1 MPRPFVSVRR
11 AAIGACTGCTLAA
24 SACASGGATPA
35 AQASAPAHGA
45 RELPAEQQAWQALSR
60 AAFGPRPGEVA
71 RVQAI
76 GVDRWIDAQLHPARV
91 DDAAWERLAPL
102 FPVEVADV
110 ARLAQQYP
118 PQNVW
123 LQRLR
128 HARGVPDT
136 AQLVLTAQDSADW
149 KALDQQANRLA
160 GEFGPVRVA
169 RALVT
174 ERQLQEV
181 MTDFWENHFSVF
193 AGKMPTRFTAVAY
206 DRDVIRPRALG
217 RFRDLLGAV
226 AHSPAMLWYLDG
238 YQSRV
243 SPDRMSLPEWRAD
256 SAAGAAH
263 RPPPRR
269 NRRGAGLN
277 ENYGRE
283 LLELHTLGVD
293 GGYTQ
298 QDVIGVARAL
308 TGWTLAD
315 ATQGGGFVFRPELH
329 DAEAKTV
336 LGHQLPAGRGV
347 EDGEEVLDIVARH
360 PSTARFIA
368 RKLCVRFVGDTPPD
382 ALVARAAATFRAS
395 DGDIAATLGTIL
407 HSREFFSRQAFRAKV
422 KTPFELVVSGFRALN
437 ATPDT
442 TGRSAGQVARLGEP
456 FFGHLTP
463 EGWPET
469 GEPWLASGS
478 LLDRVNFGVQL
489 GGGRFPGASLDRW
502 SPGWTLAFERPA
514 QQVDGVVRL
523 LLGADVAP
531 ATRATLLGPAVGPDS
546 ARAAP
551 LPLGPLVGLA
561 LGTPEFQRR

>member
-1 MPRPFVSVRR
+1 MPRSRYPSLLASLAVL
-11 AAIGACTGCTLAA
+11 GCA
-24 SACASGGATPA
+24 SAGSPQLDSPA
-35 AQASAPAHGA
+35 PHNSA
-45 RELPAEQQAWQALSR
+45 RELSGEQQAWQALSR
-60 AAFGPRPGEVA
+60 AAFGPRPGDVA
-71 RVQAI
+71 RVQAQ
-76 GVDRWIDAQLHPARV
+76 GVDRWIDAQLQPARIA
-91 DDAAWERLAPL
+91 DGAWDRLAPL
-102 FPVEVADV
+102 FPVENADV
-110 ARLAQQYP
+110 SRLAQQYP
-118 PQNVW
+118 AQIVW
-123 LQRLR
+123 LRRLR
-128 HARGVPDT
+128 QARALPDT

-160 GEFGPVRVA
+160 GELGPVRVA

-193 AGKMPTRFTAVAY
+193 SGKMPTRFTLVAY

-256 SAAGAAH
+256 SVARAAH
-263 RPPPRR
+263 RPSPKR

-298 QDVIGVARAL
+298 QDVIDVARAL

-315 ATQGGGFVFRPELH
+315 AQQGGGFVFRPELH

-336 LGHQLPAGRGV
+336 LGHHLRAGRGV
-347 EDGEEVLDIVARH
+347 EDGEEVLDIVARQ

-368 RKLCVRFVGDTPPD
+368 RKLCVRFVGDAPP
-382 ALVARAAATFRAS
+382 AAVVARAAATFRTS
-395 DGDIAATLGTIL
+395 DGDLAATLGTIL
-407 HSREFFSRQAFRAKV
+407 HSPEFFAASAYRAKV
-422 KTPFELVVSGFRALN
+422 KTPFELVVSGLRALN

-442 TGRSAGQVARLGEP
+442 SGRTAGQVARLGEP
-456 FFGHLTP
+456 FFGRLTP
-463 EGWPET
+463 DGWPET
-469 GEPWLASGS
+469 GAPWLASGS

-514 QQVDGVVRL
+514 QQVDGIVRV

-531 ATRATLLGPAVGPDS
+531 ATRAALLGPAAGPDS
-546 ARAAP
+546 ARVAP
-551 LPLGPLVGLA
+551 LPLGPLVGIA